1 MAFNIIA
8 VGFEGKAPSDDT
20 EDLLKY
26 AGFDRATSGKCLWG
40 QITQYEVFTKVEGA
54 VIRIFRVLEPDIE
67 SPNVAVVFPGALELG
82 PTINGT
88 EVNNRVALILEVIK
102 EIRAEIDF
110 PETLG
115 DIESALED
123 GIVCSVLLGAA
134 PCLERVLAET
144 NRANFKVIEG
154 GK

>member
-1 MAFNIIA
+1 
-8 VGFEGKAPSDDT
+8 
-20 EDLLKY
+20 
-26 AGFDRATSGKCLWG
+26 
-40 QITQYEVFTKVEGA
+40 
-54 VIRIFRVLEPDIE
+54 
-67 SPNVAVVFPGALELG
+67 VAVVFPGALELG